1 VTALT
6 QTTGVQ
12 ALPEGQR
19 EQYHQINDEIARMTA
34 RQAVDHLD
42 GILGH
47 IPDDD
52 EHTLLR
58 AGLIAERADLLLEM
72 GHLSDAWDAV
82 QASLEAGWTNPDTYS
97 LAGWIAYTD
106 DRPGRAR
113 EQFDRALDADE
124 DLVSAL
130 MGRGLALMEDDE
142 LELARS
148 DFSHA
153 IRLDP
158 ENPELYSLRG
168 EVYLGLRDLEQ
179 AERDVRKARELDAED
194 PEYGIALGRMLMVR
208 GETEEALEVIDD
220 LLDEEDPELEPLLM
234 RSHLRLIGGDSEQ
247 ARRDAIRASNHYPD
261 EAFAFVQLA
270 HSQLADGNLSLAL
283 KAAERA
289 VRLDSSLPDGY
300 MVRGTARQMQGQPE
314 EAQED
319 LERAGQAPAELPMF
333 LLGPFYD
340 VLEAGGY
347 HQSMRDLLRQY
358 RQMYSGE
365 TGPGQMGGEFPGG
378 MGGEMPDP
386 EEMMGQI
393 FDESG
398 ELDERLKPF
407 LEMAVQNAPSI
418 LKNLP
423 PGLLKG
429 MGGLDPDRLD
439 EMDLSNLSS
448 DEIESQMKQIYQM
461 FQSGENPFEQF
472 DTGDA
477 GGPEGPEGTDG
488 STDTSDDD
496 E

>member
-1 VTALT
+1 MTDPTAST

-19 EQYHQINDEIARMTA
+19 EQYRQINDELARMTA
-34 RQAVDHLD
+34 SQAVDHLD

-58 AGLIAERADLLLEM
+58 AGLVAERADLRLEM
-72 GHLSDAWDAV
+72 GHLSDAWDDV
-82 QASLEAGWTNPDTYS
+82 QSALEAGWTAPDTYS

-113 EQFDRALDADE
+113 EQFDRALEADG

-148 DFSHA
+148 DLSHA
-153 IRLDP
+153 LRLDP

-179 AERDVRKARELDAED
+179 AERDVRKARELDADD
-194 PEYGIALGRMLMVR
+194 PEYGIALARMLMVR
-208 GETEEALEVIDD
+208 GETDEALEVIED
-220 LLDEEDPELEPLLM
+220 LIDEEDPELEPLLM
-234 RSHLRLIGGDSEQ
+234 RSHLRLISGDSET

-300 MVRGTARQMQGQPE
+300 MVRGTARQMNGQPE
-314 EAQED
+314 KAQED

-365 TGPGQMGGEFPGG
+365 AGATGGP
-378 MGGEMPDP
+378 GEMPGMDP

-398 ELDERLKPF
+398 ELDERVKPF

-429 MGGLDPDRLD
+429 MGGLDADRLE

-448 DEIESQMKQIYQM
+448 DEIESQMKQIYKM
-461 FQSGENPFEQF
+461 FQSGENPFDMF
-472 DTGDA
+472 DRD
-477 GGPEGPEGTDG
+477 GTDG
-488 STDTSDDD
+488 STDPSDASDDG
-496 E
+496 